1 MGQVMKDIHERW
13 PVDLD
18 ECHAALQQLVERK
31 HTLHVPPERTD
42 ADMVLSN
49 ALKQLERGA
58 ELLDAIRAI
67 AQEPHDPGE
76 YRNNEANRMGRIRAL
91 LGISEEETI
100 PDGH

>member
-49 ALKQLERGA
+49 ALMHLEWVQD
-58 ELLDAIRAI
+58 LLNAIRAI
-67 AQEPHDPGE
+67 AAEPHDPGE
-76 YRNNEANRMGRIRAL
+76 YRNNEAHRMERIRGL
-91 LGISEEETI
+91 LNEEELS
-100 PDGH
+100 